1 MVSFGEFFFIT
12 LIVKNTIF
20 LKLILW
26 SVFAYIERVNH
37 VLGCFVTRLILY
49 MYFYLEMEGSYHP
62 VVSKIA
68 NEVLLQNNMDVN
80 SVSSIS
86 SSSSMGQVP
95 MPNYSKQCD
104 VGSSAVSKVMCNSDL
119 HPSIQYSSGF
129 DSNNS
134 LNSVIP
140 KDLQMQKK
148 YSKCPQE
155 LKGKSPANSNSH
167 QMDSTVST
175 YSVANSMVEKR
186 SSDVSQGNAEGITSA
201 PPLTPKSVHS
211 SDSSRNVTNMYR
223 RKSPTGP
230 GTSSNQQ
237 HFLNPGLPLAKSL
250 TESVQKVV
258 KALPSIE
265 SSTLPH
271 QRKSPV
277 NSSCKVS
284 CSSSPSKPAKTSDTR
299 PSVLESF
306 TMKQI
311 IPFSSAAVISETNL
325 TNSGDLVNS
334 LHGFNE
340 HSVSSQGIEKL
351 LLPQNSAPLPVLQIE
366 SSHELEF
373 SNVPS
378 ENHLGV
384 DIDCKQNF
392 RETKS
397 QSLLDNSKPSS
408 QDVIVKKE
416 NSSNKSENCD
426 NKSDLQTCEPHAQ
439 KSHHSDSQDSNKTK
453 SVILTSAESG
463 STPIHEPTH
472 EMESQQEVEKT
483 VISTQSEKDS
493 KMETSAKDGKN
504 TESPIKVNH
513 VQSKLPDTK
522 RVDDTNS
529 GNSKNA
535 DSKKESPKTS
545 SKSKGSGDVNFKS
558 KRLELEE
565 KNMEVTVVTKVKPL
579 EQRQQDKSEPTV
591 PPIIIRVRKSTESN
605 DASKAIPEVL
615 AANTE
620 ESHLSMTL
628 RGKGTSKSPEDPVHN
643 LRHSKAQ
650 KQVLEQTDKSDKNS
664 EKDSN
669 KNVIDEDS
677 VKRNLRRRKCVTND
691 NETEAKKPM
700 LENEDVARHTRSN
713 DLKESNSNTVTVKKA
728 DAPVLQKM
736 DTSKC
741 EEEIE
746 TSPVVDGVKSGLR
759 ARTNVKT
766 AEDKQ
771 KGSGVKD
778 MKKTKTE
785 DENFIRNKQ
794 VSRQKKLSPS
804 VPPEK
809 TSASGKQKIGQNFNP
824 DLI

>member
-1 MVSFGEFFFIT
+1 
-12 LIVKNTIF
+12 
-20 LKLILW
+20 
-26 SVFAYIERVNH
+26 
-37 VLGCFVTRLILY
+37 
-49 MYFYLEMEGSYHP
+49 MEGSYHP
-62 VVSKIA
+62 VVSKNA
-68 NEVLLQNNMDVN
+68 NEVLLQNNIDVN

-104 VGSSAVSKVMCNSDL
+104 IGSSAVSKVMCNSDF

-140 KDLQMQKK
+140 KDLQMQRK

-175 YSVANSMVEKR
+175 NPVANSMVEKR

-299 PSVLESF
+299 PSVLEPF

-340 HSVSSQGIEKL
+340 HSISSQGIEKL
-351 LLPQNSAPLPVLQIE
+351 LLPPNSAPLPVLQIE

-373 SNVPS
+373 CNVPS

-392 RETKS
+392 HETKS

-416 NSSNKSENCD
+416 NSTSKGENCD
-426 NKSDLQTCEPHAQ
+426 NESDLQTCEPHAQ
-439 KSHHSDSQDSNKTK
+439 RVQHSDSRDSNNIK
-453 SVILTSAESG
+453 SVMLTSAESS
-463 STPIHEPTH
+463 STHIHEPT
-472 EMESQQEVEKT
+472 EMESQQGEEKT
-483 VISTQSEKDS
+483 VILTQSERDS
-493 KMETSAKDGKN
+493 KMDTSVKDGKN
-504 TESPIKVNH
+504 TETPIKVNH
-513 VQSKLPDTK
+513 IQSKLPDTK
-522 RVDDTNS
+522 RADDT
-529 GNSKNA
+529 NSKNA

-558 KRLELEE
+558 KRLEMEE
-565 KNMEVTVVTKVKPL
+565 KNMEVTVVTKVKPS
-579 EQRQQDKSEPTV
+579 EQRQLDKSEPTV
-591 PPIIIRVRKSTESN
+591 PPIIIRVKKSIESN

-669 KNVIDEDS
+669 KNVLDEDS

-713 DLKESNSNTVTVKKA
+713 DLKESNSNNVTVKKA

-746 TSPVVDGVKSGLR
+746 TSPVVDSVKLGLR
-759 ARTNVKT
+759 ARTNAKT

-785 DENFIRNKQ
+785 DENFIKNKQ
-794 VSRQKKLSPS
+794 VSRQKKLSPT

-809 TSASGKQKIGQNFNP
+809 TSASGKQNICQIST
-824 DLI
+824 LI

>member
-1 MVSFGEFFFIT
+1 
-12 LIVKNTIF
+12 
-20 LKLILW
+20 
-26 SVFAYIERVNH
+26 
-37 VLGCFVTRLILY
+37 
-49 MYFYLEMEGSYHP
+49 MEGSYHP
-62 VVSKIA
+62 VVSKNA
-68 NEVLLQNNMDVN
+68 NEVLLQNNIDVN

-104 VGSSAVSKVMCNSDL
+104 IGSSAVSKVMCNSDF

-140 KDLQMQKK
+140 KDLQMQRK

-175 YSVANSMVEKR
+175 NPVANSMVEKR

-299 PSVLESF
+299 PSVLEPF

-340 HSVSSQGIEKL
+340 HSISSQGIEKL
-351 LLPQNSAPLPVLQIE
+351 LLPPNSAPLPVLQIE

-373 SNVPS
+373 CNVPS

-392 RETKS
+392 HETKS

-416 NSSNKSENCD
+416 NSTSKGENCD
-426 NKSDLQTCEPHAQ
+426 NESDLQTCEPHAQ
-439 KSHHSDSQDSNKTK
+439 RVQHSDSRDSNNIK
-453 SVILTSAESG
+453 SVMLTSAESS
-463 STPIHEPTH
+463 STHIHEPT
-472 EMESQQEVEKT
+472 EMESQQGEEKT
-483 VISTQSEKDS
+483 VILTQSERDS
-493 KMETSAKDGKN
+493 KMDTSVKDGKN
-504 TESPIKVNH
+504 TETPIKVNH
-513 VQSKLPDTK
+513 IQSKLPDTK
-522 RVDDTNS
+522 RADDT
-529 GNSKNA
+529 NSKNA

-558 KRLELEE
+558 KRLEMEE
-565 KNMEVTVVTKVKPL
+565 KNMEVTVVTKVKPS

-591 PPIIIRVRKSTESN
+591 PPIIIRVKKSIESN

-643 LRHSKAQ
+643 LRQSKAQ

-669 KNVIDEDS
+669 KNVLDEDS

-713 DLKESNSNTVTVKKA
+713 DLKESHSNNVTVKKA

-746 TSPVVDGVKSGLR
+746 TSPVVDSVKLGLR
-759 ARTNVKT
+759 ARTNAKT

-785 DENFIRNKQ
+785 DENFIKNKQ
-794 VSRQKKLSPS
+794 VSRQKKLSPT

-809 TSASGKQKIGQNFNP
+809 TSASGKQNICQIST
-824 DLI
+824 LI

>member
-1 MVSFGEFFFIT
+1 
-12 LIVKNTIF
+12 
-20 LKLILW
+20 
-26 SVFAYIERVNH
+26 
-37 VLGCFVTRLILY
+37 
-49 MYFYLEMEGSYHP
+49 MEGSYHP
-62 VVSKIA
+62 VVSKNA
-68 NEVLLQNNMDVN
+68 NEVLLQNNIDVN

-104 VGSSAVSKVMCNSDL
+104 IGSSAVSKVMCNSDF

-140 KDLQMQKK
+140 KDLQMQRK

-175 YSVANSMVEKR
+175 NPVANSMVEKR

-299 PSVLESF
+299 PSVLEPF

-340 HSVSSQGIEKL
+340 HSISSQGIEKL
-351 LLPQNSAPLPVLQIE
+351 LLPPNSAPLPVLQIE

-373 SNVPS
+373 CNVPS

-392 RETKS
+392 HETKS

-416 NSSNKSENCD
+416 NSTSKGENCD
-426 NKSDLQTCEPHAQ
+426 NESDLQRCEPHAQ
-439 KSHHSDSQDSNKTK
+439 RVQHSDSRDSNNIK
-453 SVILTSAESG
+453 SVMLTNAESS
-463 STPIHEPTH
+463 STHIHEPT
-472 EMESQQEVEKT
+472 EMESQQGEEKT
-483 VISTQSEKDS
+483 VILTQSERDS
-493 KMETSAKDGKN
+493 KMDTSVKDGKN
-504 TESPIKVNH
+504 TETPIKVNH
-513 VQSKLPDTK
+513 IQSKLPDTK
-522 RVDDTNS
+522 RADDT
-529 GNSKNA
+529 NSKNA

-558 KRLELEE
+558 KRLEMEE
-565 KNMEVTVVTKVKPL
+565 KNMEVTVVTKVKPS

-591 PPIIIRVRKSTESN
+591 PPIIIRVKKSIESN

-669 KNVIDEDS
+669 KNVLDEDS

-713 DLKESNSNTVTVKKA
+713 DLKESNSNNVTVKKA

-746 TSPVVDGVKSGLR
+746 TSPVVDSVKLGLR
-759 ARTNVKT
+759 ARTNAKT

-785 DENFIRNKQ
+785 DENFIKNKQ
-794 VSRQKKLSPS
+794 VSRQKKLSPT

-809 TSASGKQKIGQNFNP
+809 TSASGKQNICQIST
-824 DLI
+824 LI

>member
-1 MVSFGEFFFIT
+1 
-12 LIVKNTIF
+12 
-20 LKLILW
+20 
-26 SVFAYIERVNH
+26 
-37 VLGCFVTRLILY
+37 
-49 MYFYLEMEGSYHP
+49 MEGSYHP
-62 VVSKIA
+62 VLSKNA
-68 NEVLLQNNMDVN
+68 NEVLLQNNIDVN

-104 VGSSAVSKVMCNSDL
+104 IGSSAVSKVMCNSDF

-140 KDLQMQKK
+140 KDLQMQRK

-175 YSVANSMVEKR
+175 NPVANSMVEKR

-299 PSVLESF
+299 PSVLEPF

-340 HSVSSQGIEKL
+340 HSISSQGIEKL
-351 LLPQNSAPLPVLQIE
+351 LLPPNSAPLPVLQIE

-392 RETKS
+392 HETKS

-416 NSSNKSENCD
+416 NSTSKGENCD
-426 NKSDLQTCEPHAQ
+426 NESDLQRCEPHAQ
-439 KSHHSDSQDSNKTK
+439 RVQHSDSRDSNNIK
-453 SVILTSAESG
+453 SVMLTSAESS
-463 STPIHEPTH
+463 STHIHEPT
-472 EMESQQEVEKT
+472 EMESQQGEEKT
-483 VISTQSEKDS
+483 VILTQSERDS
-493 KMETSAKDGKN
+493 KMDTSVKDGKN
-504 TESPIKVNH
+504 TETPIKVNH
-513 VQSKLPDTK
+513 IQSKLPDTK
-522 RVDDTNS
+522 RADDT
-529 GNSKNA
+529 NSKNA

-558 KRLELEE
+558 KRLEMEE
-565 KNMEVTVVTKVKPL
+565 KNMEVTVVTKVKPS

-591 PPIIIRVRKSTESN
+591 PPIIIRVKKSIESN

-669 KNVIDEDS
+669 KNVLDEDS

-713 DLKESNSNTVTVKKA
+713 DLKESNSNNVTVKKA

-746 TSPVVDGVKSGLR
+746 TSPVVDSVKLGLR
-759 ARTNVKT
+759 ARTNAKT

-785 DENFIRNKQ
+785 DENFIKNKQ
-794 VSRQKKLSPS
+794 VSRQKKLSPT

-809 TSASGKQKIGQNFNP
+809 TSASGKQKICQIST
-824 DLI
+824 LI

>member
-1 MVSFGEFFFIT
+1 
-12 LIVKNTIF
+12 
-20 LKLILW
+20 
-26 SVFAYIERVNH
+26 
-37 VLGCFVTRLILY
+37 
-49 MYFYLEMEGSYHP
+49 MEGSYHP
-62 VVSKIA
+62 VVSKNA
-68 NEVLLQNNMDVN
+68 NEVLLQNNIDVN

-104 VGSSAVSKVMCNSDL
+104 IGSSAVSKVMCNSDF

-140 KDLQMQKK
+140 KDLQMQRK

-155 LKGKSPANSNSH
+155 LKGKSQANSNSH

-175 YSVANSMVEKR
+175 NPVANSMVEKR

-299 PSVLESF
+299 PSVLEPF

-340 HSVSSQGIEKL
+340 HSISSQGIEKL
-351 LLPQNSAPLPVLQIE
+351 LLPPNSAPLPVLQIE

-392 RETKS
+392 HETKS

-416 NSSNKSENCD
+416 NSTSKGENCD
-426 NKSDLQTCEPHAQ
+426 NESDLQKCEPHAQ
-439 KSHHSDSQDSNKTK
+439 RVQHSDSRDSNNIK
-453 SVILTSAESG
+453 SVMLTSAESS
-463 STPIHEPTH
+463 STHIHEPT
-472 EMESQQEVEKT
+472 EMESQQGEEKT
-483 VISTQSEKDS
+483 VILTQSERDS
-493 KMETSAKDGKN
+493 KMDTSVKDGKN
-504 TESPIKVNH
+504 TETPIKVNH
-513 VQSKLPDTK
+513 IQSNLPDTK
-522 RVDDTNS
+522 RADDT
-529 GNSKNA
+529 NSKNA

-558 KRLELEE
+558 KRLEMEE
-565 KNMEVTVVTKVKPL
+565 KNMEVTVVTKVKPS

-591 PPIIIRVRKSTESN
+591 PPIIIRVKKSIESN

-669 KNVIDEDS
+669 KNVLDEDS

-713 DLKESNSNTVTVKKA
+713 DLKESNSNNVTVKKA

-746 TSPVVDGVKSGLR
+746 TSPVVDSVKLGLR
-759 ARTNVKT
+759 ARTNAKT

-785 DENFIRNKQ
+785 DENFIKNKQ
-794 VSRQKKLSPS
+794 VSRQKKLSPT

-809 TSASGKQKIGQNFNP
+809 TSASGKQNICQIST
-824 DLI
+824 LI

>member
-1 MVSFGEFFFIT
+1 
-12 LIVKNTIF
+12 
-20 LKLILW
+20 
-26 SVFAYIERVNH
+26 
-37 VLGCFVTRLILY
+37 
-49 MYFYLEMEGSYHP
+49 MEGSYHP
-62 VVSKIA
+62 VVSKNA
-68 NEVLLQNNMDVN
+68 NEVLLQNNIDVN

-104 VGSSAVSKVMCNSDL
+104 IGSSAVSKVMCNSDF

-140 KDLQMQKK
+140 KDLQMQRK

-175 YSVANSMVEKR
+175 NPVANSMVEKR

-299 PSVLESF
+299 PSVLEPF

-340 HSVSSQGIEKL
+340 HSISSQGIEKL
-351 LLPQNSAPLPVLQIE
+351 LLPPNSAPLPVLQIE

-373 SNVPS
+373 CNVPS

-392 RETKS
+392 HETKS

-416 NSSNKSENCD
+416 NSTSKGENCD
-426 NKSDLQTCEPHAQ
+426 NESDLQRCEPHAQ
-439 KSHHSDSQDSNKTK
+439 RVQHSDSRDSNNIK
-453 SVILTSAESG
+453 SVMLTSAESS
-463 STPIHEPTH
+463 STHIHEPT
-472 EMESQQEVEKT
+472 EMESQQGEEKT
-483 VISTQSEKDS
+483 VILTQSERDS
-493 KMETSAKDGKN
+493 KMDTSVKDGKN
-504 TESPIKVNH
+504 TETPIKVNH
-513 VQSKLPDTK
+513 IQSKLPDTK
-522 RVDDTNS
+522 RADDT
-529 GNSKNA
+529 NSKNA

-558 KRLELEE
+558 KRLEMEE
-565 KNMEVTVVTKVKPL
+565 KNMEVTVVTKVKPS

-591 PPIIIRVRKSTESN
+591 PPIIIRVKKSIESN

-650 KQVLEQTDKSDKNS
+650 KQVLEQMDKSDKNS

-669 KNVIDEDS
+669 KNVLDEDS

-713 DLKESNSNTVTVKKA
+713 DLKESNSNNVTVKKA

-746 TSPVVDGVKSGLR
+746 TSPVVDSVKLGLR
-759 ARTNVKT
+759 ARTNAKT

-785 DENFIRNKQ
+785 DENFIKNKQ
-794 VSRQKKLSPS
+794 VSRQKKLSPT

-809 TSASGKQKIGQNFNP
+809 TSASGKQNICQIST
-824 DLI
+824 LI

>member
-1 MVSFGEFFFIT
+1 
-12 LIVKNTIF
+12 
-20 LKLILW
+20 
-26 SVFAYIERVNH
+26 
-37 VLGCFVTRLILY
+37 
-49 MYFYLEMEGSYHP
+49 MEGSYHP
-62 VVSKIA
+62 VVSKNA
-68 NEVLLQNNMDVN
+68 NEVLLQNNIDVN

-104 VGSSAVSKVMCNSDL
+104 IGSSAVSKVMCNSDF

-140 KDLQMQKK
+140 KDLQMQRK

-175 YSVANSMVEKR
+175 NPVANSMVEKR

-299 PSVLESF
+299 PSVLEPF

-325 TNSGDLVNS
+325 TNSGDLMNS

-340 HSVSSQGIEKL
+340 HSISSQGIEKL
-351 LLPQNSAPLPVLQIE
+351 LLPPNSAPLPVLQIE

-373 SNVPS
+373 CNVPS

-392 RETKS
+392 HETKS

-416 NSSNKSENCD
+416 NSTSKGENCD
-426 NKSDLQTCEPHAQ
+426 NESDLQTCEPHAQ
-439 KSHHSDSQDSNKTK
+439 RVQHSDSRDSNNIK
-453 SVILTSAESG
+453 SVMLTSAESS
-463 STPIHEPTH
+463 STHIHEPT
-472 EMESQQEVEKT
+472 EMESQQGEEKT
-483 VISTQSEKDS
+483 VILTQSERDS
-493 KMETSAKDGKN
+493 KMDTSVKDGKN
-504 TESPIKVNH
+504 TETPIKVNH
-513 VQSKLPDTK
+513 IQSNLPDTK
-522 RVDDTNS
+522 RADDT
-529 GNSKNA
+529 NSKNA

-558 KRLELEE
+558 KRLEMEE
-565 KNMEVTVVTKVKPL
+565 KNMEVTVVTKVKPS

-591 PPIIIRVRKSTESN
+591 PPIIIRVKKSIESN

-669 KNVIDEDS
+669 KNVLDEDS

-713 DLKESNSNTVTVKKA
+713 DLKESHSNNVTVKKA

-746 TSPVVDGVKSGLR
+746 TSPVVDSVKLGLR
-759 ARTNVKT
+759 ARTNAKT

-785 DENFIRNKQ
+785 DENFIKNKQ
-794 VSRQKKLSPS
+794 VSRQKKLSPT

-809 TSASGKQKIGQNFNP
+809 TSASGKQKICQIST
-824 DLI
+824 LI

>member
-1 MVSFGEFFFIT
+1 
-12 LIVKNTIF
+12 
-20 LKLILW
+20 
-26 SVFAYIERVNH
+26 
-37 VLGCFVTRLILY
+37 
-49 MYFYLEMEGSYHP
+49 MEGSYPP
-62 VVSKIA
+62 VVSKNA
-68 NEVLLQNNMDVN
+68 NEVLLQNNIDVN

-104 VGSSAVSKVMCNSDL
+104 IGSSAVSKVMCNSDF

-140 KDLQMQKK
+140 KDLQMQRK

-175 YSVANSMVEKR
+175 NPVANSMVEKR

-230 GTSSNQQ
+230 GTNSNQQ

-299 PSVLESF
+299 PSVLEPF

-340 HSVSSQGIEKL
+340 HSISSQGIEKL
-351 LLPQNSAPLPVLQIE
+351 LLPPNSAPLPVLQIE

-373 SNVPS
+373 CNVPS

-392 RETKS
+392 HETKS

-416 NSSNKSENCD
+416 NSTSKGENCD
-426 NKSDLQTCEPHAQ
+426 NESDLQRCEPHAQ
-439 KSHHSDSQDSNKTK
+439 RVQHSDSRDSNNIK
-453 SVILTSAESG
+453 SVMLTSAESS
-463 STPIHEPTH
+463 STHIHEPT
-472 EMESQQEVEKT
+472 EMESQQGEEKT
-483 VISTQSEKDS
+483 VILTQSERDS
-493 KMETSAKDGKN
+493 KMDTSVKDGKN
-504 TESPIKVNH
+504 TETPIKVNH
-513 VQSKLPDTK
+513 IQSKLPDTK
-522 RVDDTNS
+522 RADDT
-529 GNSKNA
+529 NSKNA

-558 KRLELEE
+558 KRLEMEE
-565 KNMEVTVVTKVKPL
+565 KNMEVTVVTKVKPS

-591 PPIIIRVRKSTESN
+591 PPIIIRVKKSIESN

-669 KNVIDEDS
+669 KNVLDEDS

-713 DLKESNSNTVTVKKA
+713 DLKESNSNNVTVKKA

-746 TSPVVDGVKSGLR
+746 TSPVVDSVKLGLR
-759 ARTNVKT
+759 ARTNAKT

-785 DENFIRNKQ
+785 DENFIKNKQ
-794 VSRQKKLSPS
+794 VSRQKKLSPT

-809 TSASGKQKIGQNFNP
+809 TSASGKQNICQIST
-824 DLI
+824 LI

>member
-1 MVSFGEFFFIT
+1 
-12 LIVKNTIF
+12 
-20 LKLILW
+20 
-26 SVFAYIERVNH
+26 
-37 VLGCFVTRLILY
+37 
-49 MYFYLEMEGSYHP
+49 MEGSYHP
-62 VVSKIA
+62 VVSKNA
-68 NEVLLQNNMDVN
+68 NEVLLQNNIDVN

-86 SSSSMGQVP
+86 SSSSLGQVP

-104 VGSSAVSKVMCNSDL
+104 IGSSAVSKVMCNSDF

-140 KDLQMQKK
+140 KDLQMQRK

-155 LKGKSPANSNSH
+155 LKGKSQANSNSH

-175 YSVANSMVEKR
+175 NPVANSMVEKR

-299 PSVLESF
+299 PSVLEPF

-340 HSVSSQGIEKL
+340 HSISSQGIEKL
-351 LLPQNSAPLPVLQIE
+351 LLPPNSAPLPVLQIE

-392 RETKS
+392 HETKS

-416 NSSNKSENCD
+416 NSTSKGENCD
-426 NKSDLQTCEPHAQ
+426 NESDLQTCEPHAQ
-439 KSHHSDSQDSNKTK
+439 RVQHSDSRDSNNIK
-453 SVILTSAESG
+453 SVMLTSAESS
-463 STPIHEPTH
+463 STHIHEPT
-472 EMESQQEVEKT
+472 EMESQQGEEKT
-483 VISTQSEKDS
+483 VILTQSERDS
-493 KMETSAKDGKN
+493 KMGTSVKDGKN
-504 TESPIKVNH
+504 TETPIKVNH
-513 VQSKLPDTK
+513 IQSKLPDTK
-522 RVDDTNS
+522 RADDT
-529 GNSKNA
+529 NSKNA

-558 KRLELEE
+558 KRLEMEE
-565 KNMEVTVVTKVKPL
+565 KNMEVTVVTKVKPS

-591 PPIIIRVRKSTESN
+591 PPIIIRVKKSIESN

-669 KNVIDEDS
+669 KNVLDEDS

-713 DLKESNSNTVTVKKA
+713 DLKESNSNNVTVKKA

-746 TSPVVDGVKSGLR
+746 TSPVVDSVKLGLR
-759 ARTNVKT
+759 ARTNAKT

-785 DENFIRNKQ
+785 DENFIKNKQ
-794 VSRQKKLSPS
+794 VSRQKKLSPT

-809 TSASGKQKIGQNFNP
+809 TSASGKQNICQIST
-824 DLI
+824 LI

>member
-1 MVSFGEFFFIT
+1 
-12 LIVKNTIF
+12 
-20 LKLILW
+20 
-26 SVFAYIERVNH
+26 
-37 VLGCFVTRLILY
+37 
-49 MYFYLEMEGSYHP
+49 MEGSYHP
-62 VVSKIA
+62 VVSKNA
-68 NEVLLQNNMDVN
+68 NEVLLQNNIDVN

-104 VGSSAVSKVMCNSDL
+104 IGSSAVSKVMCNSDF

-140 KDLQMQKK
+140 KDLQMQRK

-175 YSVANSMVEKR
+175 NPVANSMVEKR

-299 PSVLESF
+299 PSVLEPF

-340 HSVSSQGIEKL
+340 HSISSQGIEKL
-351 LLPQNSAPLPVLQIE
+351 LLPPNSAPLPVLQIE

-373 SNVPS
+373 CNVPS

-392 RETKS
+392 HETKS

-416 NSSNKSENCD
+416 NSTSKGENCD
-426 NKSDLQTCEPHAQ
+426 NESDLQRCEPHAQ
-439 KSHHSDSQDSNKTK
+439 RVQHSDSRDSNNIK
-453 SVILTSAESG
+453 SVMLTSAESS
-463 STPIHEPTH
+463 STHIHEPT
-472 EMESQQEVEKT
+472 EMESQQGEEKT
-483 VISTQSEKDS
+483 VILTQSERDS
-493 KMETSAKDGKN
+493 KMDTSVKDGKN
-504 TESPIKVNH
+504 TETPIKVNH
-513 VQSKLPDTK
+513 IQSKLPDTK
-522 RVDDTNS
+522 RADDT
-529 GNSKNA
+529 NSKNA

-558 KRLELEE
+558 KRLEIEE
-565 KNMEVTVVTKVKPL
+565 KNMEVTVVTKVKPS

-591 PPIIIRVRKSTESN
+591 PPIIIRVKKSIESN

-669 KNVIDEDS
+669 KNVLDEDS

-713 DLKESNSNTVTVKKA
+713 DLKESNSNNVTVKKA

-746 TSPVVDGVKSGLR
+746 TSPVVDSVKLGLR
-759 ARTNVKT
+759 ARTNAKT

-785 DENFIRNKQ
+785 DENFIKNKQ
-794 VSRQKKLSPS
+794 VSRQKKLSPT

-809 TSASGKQKIGQNFNP
+809 TSASGKQNICQIST
-824 DLI
+824 LI

>member
-1 MVSFGEFFFIT
+1 
-12 LIVKNTIF
+12 
-20 LKLILW
+20 
-26 SVFAYIERVNH
+26 
-37 VLGCFVTRLILY
+37 
-49 MYFYLEMEGSYHP
+49 MEGSYHP
-62 VVSKIA
+62 VVSKNA
-68 NEVLLQNNMDVN
+68 NEVLLQNNIDVN

-104 VGSSAVSKVMCNSDL
+104 IGSSAVSKVMCNSDF

-140 KDLQMQKK
+140 KDLQMQRK

-175 YSVANSMVEKR
+175 NPVANSMVEKR

-299 PSVLESF
+299 PSVLEPF

-340 HSVSSQGIEKL
+340 HSISSQGIEKL
-351 LLPQNSAPLPVLQIE
+351 LLPPNSAPLPVLQIE

-373 SNVPS
+373 CNVPS

-392 RETKS
+392 HETKS

-416 NSSNKSENCD
+416 NSTSKGENCD
-426 NKSDLQTCEPHAQ
+426 NKGDLQTCEPHAQ
-439 KSHHSDSQDSNKTK
+439 RVQHSDSRDSNNIK
-453 SVILTSAESG
+453 SVMLTSAESS
-463 STPIHEPTH
+463 STHIHEPT
-472 EMESQQEVEKT
+472 EMESQQGEEKT
-483 VISTQSEKDS
+483 VILTRSERDS
-493 KMETSAKDGKN
+493 KMDMSVKDGKN
-504 TESPIKVNH
+504 TETLIKVNH
-513 VQSKLPDTK
+513 IQSKLPDTK
-522 RVDDTNS
+522 RADDT
-529 GNSKNA
+529 NSKNA

-558 KRLELEE
+558 KRLEMEE
-565 KNMEVTVVTKVKPL
+565 KNMEVTVVTKVKPS

-591 PPIIIRVRKSTESN
+591 PPIIIRVKKSIESN

-669 KNVIDEDS
+669 KNVLDEDS

-713 DLKESNSNTVTVKKA
+713 DLKESNSNNVTVKKA

-746 TSPVVDGVKSGLR
+746 TSPVVDSVKLGLR
-759 ARTNVKT
+759 ARTNAKT

-785 DENFIRNKQ
+785 DENFIKNKQ
-794 VSRQKKLSPS
+794 VSRQKKLSPT

-809 TSASGKQKIGQNFNP
+809 TSASGKQKICQIST
-824 DLI
+824 LI

>member
-1 MVSFGEFFFIT
+1 
-12 LIVKNTIF
+12 
-20 LKLILW
+20 
-26 SVFAYIERVNH
+26 
-37 VLGCFVTRLILY
+37 
-49 MYFYLEMEGSYHP
+49 MEGSYHP
-62 VVSKIA
+62 VVSKNA
-68 NEVLLQNNMDVN
+68 NEVLLQNNIDVN

-104 VGSSAVSKVMCNSDL
+104 IGSSAVSKVMCNSDF

-140 KDLQMQKK
+140 KDLQMQRK

-175 YSVANSMVEKR
+175 NPVANSMVEKR

-230 GTSSNQQ
+230 GTNSNQQ

-299 PSVLESF
+299 PSVLEPF

-340 HSVSSQGIEKL
+340 HSISSQGIEKL
-351 LLPQNSAPLPVLQIE
+351 LLPPNSAPLPVLQIE

-373 SNVPS
+373 CNVPS

-392 RETKS
+392 HETKS

-416 NSSNKSENCD
+416 NSTSKGENCD
-426 NKSDLQTCEPHAQ
+426 NESDLQTCEPHAQ
-439 KSHHSDSQDSNKTK
+439 RVQHSDSRDSNNIK
-453 SVILTSAESG
+453 SVMLTSAESS
-463 STPIHEPTH
+463 STHIHEPT
-472 EMESQQEVEKT
+472 EMESQQGEEKT
-483 VISTQSEKDS
+483 VILTQSERDS
-493 KMETSAKDGKN
+493 KMDTSVKDGKN
-504 TESPIKVNH
+504 TETPIKVNH
-513 VQSKLPDTK
+513 IQSKLPDTK
-522 RVDDTNS
+522 RADDT
-529 GNSKNA
+529 NSKNA

-558 KRLELEE
+558 KRLEMEE
-565 KNMEVTVVTKVKPL
+565 KNMEVTVVTKVKPS

-591 PPIIIRVRKSTESN
+591 PPIIIRVKKSIESN

-669 KNVIDEDS
+669 KNVLDEDS

-713 DLKESNSNTVTVKKA
+713 DLKESHSNNVTVKKA

-746 TSPVVDGVKSGLR
+746 TSPVVDSVKLGLR
-759 ARTNVKT
+759 ARTNAKT

-785 DENFIRNKQ
+785 DENFIKNKQ
-794 VSRQKKLSPS
+794 VSRQKKLSPT

-809 TSASGKQKIGQNFNP
+809 TSASGKQNICQIST
-824 DLI
+824 LI

>member
-1 MVSFGEFFFIT
+1 
-12 LIVKNTIF
+12 
-20 LKLILW
+20 
-26 SVFAYIERVNH
+26 
-37 VLGCFVTRLILY
+37 
-49 MYFYLEMEGSYHP
+49 MEGSYHP
-62 VVSKIA
+62 VVSKNA
-68 NEVLLQNNMDVN
+68 NEVLLQNNIDVN

-104 VGSSAVSKVMCNSDL
+104 IGSSAVSKVMCNSDF

-140 KDLQMQKK
+140 KDLQMQRK

-155 LKGKSPANSNSH
+155 LKGKSQANSNSH

-175 YSVANSMVEKR
+175 NPVANSMVEKR

-299 PSVLESF
+299 PSVLEPF

-340 HSVSSQGIEKL
+340 HSISSQGIEKL
-351 LLPQNSAPLPVLQIE
+351 LLPPNSAPLPVLQIE

-392 RETKS
+392 HETKS

-416 NSSNKSENCD
+416 NSTSKGENCD
-426 NKSDLQTCEPHAQ
+426 NESDLQTCEPHAQ
-439 KSHHSDSQDSNKTK
+439 RVQHSDSRDSNNIK
-453 SVILTSAESG
+453 SVMLTSAESS
-463 STPIHEPTH
+463 STHIHEPT
-472 EMESQQEVEKT
+472 EMESQQGEEKT
-483 VISTQSEKDS
+483 VILTQSERDS
-493 KMETSAKDGKN
+493 KMGTSVKDGKN
-504 TESPIKVNH
+504 TETPIKVNH
-513 VQSKLPDTK
+513 IQSKLPDTK
-522 RVDDTNS
+522 RADDT
-529 GNSKNA
+529 NSKNA

-558 KRLELEE
+558 KRLEMEE
-565 KNMEVTVVTKVKPL
+565 KNMEVTVVTKVKPS

-591 PPIIIRVRKSTESN
+591 PPIIIRVKKSIESN

-669 KNVIDEDS
+669 KNVLDEDS

-713 DLKESNSNTVTVKKA
+713 DLKESHSNNVTVKKA

-746 TSPVVDGVKSGLR
+746 TSPVVDSVKLGLR
-759 ARTNVKT
+759 ARTNAKT

-785 DENFIRNKQ
+785 DENFIKNKQ
-794 VSRQKKLSPS
+794 VSRQKKLSPT

-809 TSASGKQKIGQNFNP
+809 TSASGKQNICQIST
-824 DLI
+824 LI

>member
-1 MVSFGEFFFIT
+1 
-12 LIVKNTIF
+12 
-20 LKLILW
+20 
-26 SVFAYIERVNH
+26 
-37 VLGCFVTRLILY
+37 
-49 MYFYLEMEGSYHP
+49 MEGSYHP
-62 VVSKIA
+62 VVSKNA
-68 NEVLLQNNMDVN
+68 NEVLLQNNIDVN

-104 VGSSAVSKVMCNSDL
+104 IGSSAVSKVMCNSDF

-140 KDLQMQKK
+140 KDLQMQRK

-175 YSVANSMVEKR
+175 NPVANSMVEKR

-299 PSVLESF
+299 PSVLEPF

-340 HSVSSQGIEKL
+340 HSISSQGIEKL
-351 LLPQNSAPLPVLQIE
+351 LLPPNSAPLPVLQIE

-373 SNVPS
+373 CNVPS

-392 RETKS
+392 HETKS

-416 NSSNKSENCD
+416 NSTSKGENCD
-426 NKSDLQTCEPHAQ
+426 NESDLQRCEPHAQ
-439 KSHHSDSQDSNKTK
+439 RVQHSDSRDSNNIK
-453 SVILTSAESG
+453 SVMLTSAESS
-463 STPIHEPTH
+463 STHIHEPT
-472 EMESQQEVEKT
+472 EMESQQGEEKT
-483 VISTQSEKDS
+483 VILTQSERDS
-493 KMETSAKDGKN
+493 KMDTSVKDGKN
-504 TESPIKVNH
+504 TETPIKVNH
-513 VQSKLPDTK
+513 IQSKLPDTK
-522 RVDDTNS
+522 RADDT
-529 GNSKNA
+529 NSKNA

-558 KRLELEE
+558 KRLEMEE
-565 KNMEVTVVTKVKPL
+565 KNMEVTVVTKIKPS

-591 PPIIIRVRKSTESN
+591 PPIIIRVKKSIESN

-643 LRHSKAQ
+643 LRQSKAQ

-669 KNVIDEDS
+669 KNVLDEDS

-713 DLKESNSNTVTVKKA
+713 DLKESNSNNVTVKKA

-746 TSPVVDGVKSGLR
+746 TSPVVDSVKLGLR
-759 ARTNVKT
+759 ARTNAKT

-785 DENFIRNKQ
+785 DENFIKNKQ
-794 VSRQKKLSPS
+794 VSRQKKLSPT

-809 TSASGKQKIGQNFNP
+809 TSASGKQNICQIST
-824 DLI
+824 LI

>member
-1 MVSFGEFFFIT
+1 
-12 LIVKNTIF
+12 
-20 LKLILW
+20 
-26 SVFAYIERVNH
+26 
-37 VLGCFVTRLILY
+37 
-49 MYFYLEMEGSYHP
+49 MEGSYHP
-62 VVSKIA
+62 VVSKNA
-68 NEVLLQNNMDVN
+68 NEVLLQNNIDVN

-104 VGSSAVSKVMCNSDL
+104 IGSSAVSKVMCNSDF

-140 KDLQMQKK
+140 KDLQMQRK

-175 YSVANSMVEKR
+175 NPVANSMVEKR

-299 PSVLESF
+299 PSVLEPF

-340 HSVSSQGIEKL
+340 HSISSQGIEKL
-351 LLPQNSAPLPVLQIE
+351 LLPPNSAPLPVLQIE

-373 SNVPS
+373 CNVPS

-392 RETKS
+392 HETKS

-416 NSSNKSENCD
+416 NSTSKGENCD
-426 NKSDLQTCEPHAQ
+426 NESDLQRCEPHAQ
-439 KSHHSDSQDSNKTK
+439 RVQHSDSRDSNNIK
-453 SVILTSAESG
+453 SVMLTSAESS
-463 STPIHEPTH
+463 STHIHEPT
-472 EMESQQEVEKT
+472 EMESQQGEEKT
-483 VISTQSEKDS
+483 VILTQSERDS
-493 KMETSAKDGKN
+493 KMDTSVKDGKN
-504 TESPIKVNH
+504 TETPIKVNH
-513 VQSKLPDTK
+513 IQSKLPDTK
-522 RVDDTNS
+522 RADDT
-529 GNSKNA
+529 NSKNA

-558 KRLELEE
+558 KRLEMEE
-565 KNMEVTVVTKVKPL
+565 KNMEVTVVTKVKPS
-579 EQRQQDKSEPTV
+579 EQRQLDKSEPTV
-591 PPIIIRVRKSTESN
+591 PPIIIRVKKSIESN

-669 KNVIDEDS
+669 KNVLDEDS

-713 DLKESNSNTVTVKKA
+713 DLKESNSNNVTVKKA

-746 TSPVVDGVKSGLR
+746 TSPVVDSVKLGLR
-759 ARTNVKT
+759 ARTNAKT

-785 DENFIRNKQ
+785 DENFIKNKQ
-794 VSRQKKLSPS
+794 VSRQKKLSPT

-809 TSASGKQKIGQNFNP
+809 TSASGKQNICQIST
-824 DLI
+824 LI

>member
-1 MVSFGEFFFIT
+1 
-12 LIVKNTIF
+12 
-20 LKLILW
+20 
-26 SVFAYIERVNH
+26 
-37 VLGCFVTRLILY
+37 
-49 MYFYLEMEGSYHP
+49 MEGSYHP
-62 VVSKIA
+62 VVSKNA
-68 NEVLLQNNMDVN
+68 NEVLLQNNIDVN

-104 VGSSAVSKVMCNSDL
+104 IGSSAVSKVMCNSDF

-140 KDLQMQKK
+140 KDLQMQRK

-175 YSVANSMVEKR
+175 NPVANSMVEKR

-299 PSVLESF
+299 PSVLEPF

-340 HSVSSQGIEKL
+340 HSISSQGIEKL
-351 LLPQNSAPLPVLQIE
+351 LLPPNSAPLPVLQIE

-373 SNVPS
+373 CNVPS

-392 RETKS
+392 HETKS

-416 NSSNKSENCD
+416 NSTSKGENCD
-426 NKSDLQTCEPHAQ
+426 NESDLQTCEPHAQ
-439 KSHHSDSQDSNKTK
+439 RVQHSDSRDSNNIK
-453 SVILTSAESG
+453 SVMLTSAESS
-463 STPIHEPTH
+463 STHIHEPT
-472 EMESQQEVEKT
+472 EMESQQGEEKT
-483 VISTQSEKDS
+483 VILTQSERDS
-493 KMETSAKDGKN
+493 KMDTSVKDGKN
-504 TESPIKVNH
+504 TETPIKVNH
-513 VQSKLPDTK
+513 IQSKLPDTK
-522 RVDDTNS
+522 RADDT
-529 GNSKNA
+529 NSKNA

-558 KRLELEE
+558 KRLEMEE
-565 KNMEVTVVTKVKPL
+565 KNMEVTVVTKVKPS

-591 PPIIIRVRKSTESN
+591 PPIIIRVKKSIESN

-669 KNVIDEDS
+669 KNVLDEDS

-713 DLKESNSNTVTVKKA
+713 DLKESHSNNVTVKKA

-746 TSPVVDGVKSGLR
+746 TSPVVDSVKLGLR
-759 ARTNVKT
+759 ARTNAKT

-785 DENFIRNKQ
+785 DENFIKNKQ
-794 VSRQKKLSPS
+794 VSRQKKLSPT

-809 TSASGKQKIGQNFNP
+809 TSASGKQKICQIST
-824 DLI
+824 LI

>member
-1 MVSFGEFFFIT
+1 
-12 LIVKNTIF
+12 
-20 LKLILW
+20 
-26 SVFAYIERVNH
+26 
-37 VLGCFVTRLILY
+37 
-49 MYFYLEMEGSYHP
+49 MEGSYHP
-62 VVSKIA
+62 VVSKNA
-68 NEVLLQNNMDVN
+68 NEVLLQNNIDVN

-104 VGSSAVSKVMCNSDL
+104 IGSSAVSKVMCNSDF

-140 KDLQMQKK
+140 KDLQMQRK

-175 YSVANSMVEKR
+175 NPVANSMVEKR

-299 PSVLESF
+299 PSVLEPF

-340 HSVSSQGIEKL
+340 HSISSQGIEKL
-351 LLPQNSAPLPVLQIE
+351 LLPPNSAPLPVLQIE

-373 SNVPS
+373 CNVPS

-392 RETKS
+392 HETKS

-416 NSSNKSENCD
+416 NSTSKGENCD
-426 NKSDLQTCEPHAQ
+426 NESDLQKCEPHAQ
-439 KSHHSDSQDSNKTK
+439 RVQHSDSRDSNNIK
-453 SVILTSAESG
+453 SVMLTSAESS
-463 STPIHEPTH
+463 STHIHEPT
-472 EMESQQEVEKT
+472 EMESQQGEEKT
-483 VISTQSEKDS
+483 VILTQSERDS
-493 KMETSAKDGKN
+493 KMDTSVKDGKN
-504 TESPIKVNH
+504 TETPIKVNH
-513 VQSKLPDTK
+513 IQSKLPDTK
-522 RVDDTNS
+522 RADDT
-529 GNSKNA
+529 NSKNA

-558 KRLELEE
+558 KRLEMEE
-565 KNMEVTVVTKVKPL
+565 KNMEVTVVTKVKPS

-591 PPIIIRVRKSTESN
+591 PPIIIRVKKSIESN

-669 KNVIDEDS
+669 KNVLDEDS

-713 DLKESNSNTVTVKKA
+713 DLKESNSNNVTVKKA

-746 TSPVVDGVKSGLR
+746 TSPVVDSVKLGLR
-759 ARTNVKT
+759 ARTNAKT

-785 DENFIRNKQ
+785 DENFIKNKQ
-794 VSRQKKLSPS
+794 VSRQKKLSPT

-809 TSASGKQKIGQNFNP
+809 TSASGKQNICQIST
-824 DLI
+824 LI

>member
-1 MVSFGEFFFIT
+1 
-12 LIVKNTIF
+12 
-20 LKLILW
+20 
-26 SVFAYIERVNH
+26 
-37 VLGCFVTRLILY
+37 
-49 MYFYLEMEGSYHP
+49 MEGSYHP
-62 VVSKIA
+62 VVSKNA
-68 NEVLLQNNMDVN
+68 NEVLLQNNIDVN

-104 VGSSAVSKVMCNSDL
+104 IGSSAVSKVMCNSDF

-140 KDLQMQKK
+140 KDLQMQRK

-175 YSVANSMVEKR
+175 NPVANSMVEKR

-299 PSVLESF
+299 PSVLEPF

-340 HSVSSQGIEKL
+340 HSISSQGIEKL
-351 LLPQNSAPLPVLQIE
+351 LLPPNSAPLPVLQIE

-373 SNVPS
+373 CNVPS

-392 RETKS
+392 HETKS

-416 NSSNKSENCD
+416 NSTSKGENCD
-426 NKSDLQTCEPHAQ
+426 NESDLQTCEPHAQ
-439 KSHHSDSQDSNKTK
+439 RVQHSDSRDSNNIK
-453 SVILTSAESG
+453 SVMLTSAESS
-463 STPIHEPTH
+463 STHIHEPT
-472 EMESQQEVEKT
+472 EMESQQGEEKT
-483 VISTQSEKDS
+483 VILTQSERDS
-493 KMETSAKDGKN
+493 KMDTSVKDGKN
-504 TESPIKVNH
+504 TETPIKVNH
-513 VQSKLPDTK
+513 IQSKLPDTK
-522 RVDDTNS
+522 RADDT
-529 GNSKNA
+529 NSKNA

-558 KRLELEE
+558 KRLEMEE
-565 KNMEVTVVTKVKPL
+565 KNMEVTVVTKVKPS

-591 PPIIIRVRKSTESN
+591 PPIIIRVKKSIESN

-628 RGKGTSKSPEDPVHN
+628 RGKGTSKSSEDPVHN

-669 KNVIDEDS
+669 KNVLDEDS

-713 DLKESNSNTVTVKKA
+713 DLKESHSNNVTVKKA

-746 TSPVVDGVKSGLR
+746 TSPVVDSVKLGLR
-759 ARTNVKT
+759 ARTNAKT

-785 DENFIRNKQ
+785 DENFIKNKQ
-794 VSRQKKLSPS
+794 VSRQKKLSPT

-809 TSASGKQKIGQNFNP
+809 TSASGKQNICQIST
-824 DLI
+824 LI

>member
-1 MVSFGEFFFIT
+1 
-12 LIVKNTIF
+12 
-20 LKLILW
+20 
-26 SVFAYIERVNH
+26 
-37 VLGCFVTRLILY
+37 
-49 MYFYLEMEGSYHP
+49 MEGSYHP
-62 VVSKIA
+62 VVSKNA
-68 NEVLLQNNMDVN
+68 NEVLLQNNIDVN

-104 VGSSAVSKVMCNSDL
+104 IGSSAVSKVMCNSDF

-140 KDLQMQKK
+140 KDLQMQRK

-175 YSVANSMVEKR
+175 NPVANSMVEKR

-223 RKSPTGP
+223 RKSPTCP
-230 GTSSNQQ
+230 GTNSNQQ

-299 PSVLESF
+299 PSVLEPF

-340 HSVSSQGIEKL
+340 HSISSQGIEKL
-351 LLPQNSAPLPVLQIE
+351 LLPPNSAPLPVLQIE

-373 SNVPS
+373 CNVPS

-392 RETKS
+392 HETKS

-416 NSSNKSENCD
+416 NSTSKGENCD
-426 NKSDLQTCEPHAQ
+426 NESDLQTCEPHAQ
-439 KSHHSDSQDSNKTK
+439 RVQHSDSGDSNNIK
-453 SVILTSAESG
+453 SVMLTSAESS
-463 STPIHEPTH
+463 STHIHEPT
-472 EMESQQEVEKT
+472 EMESQQGEEKT
-483 VISTQSEKDS
+483 VILTQSERDS
-493 KMETSAKDGKN
+493 KMDTSVKDGKN
-504 TESPIKVNH
+504 TETPIKVNH
-513 VQSKLPDTK
+513 IQSKLPDTK
-522 RVDDTNS
+522 RADDT
-529 GNSKNA
+529 NSKNA

-558 KRLELEE
+558 KRLEMEE
-565 KNMEVTVVTKVKPL
+565 KNMEVTVVTKVKPS

-591 PPIIIRVRKSTESN
+591 PPIIIRVKKSIESN

-669 KNVIDEDS
+669 KNVLDEDS

-713 DLKESNSNTVTVKKA
+713 DLKESNSNNVTVKKA

-746 TSPVVDGVKSGLR
+746 TSPVVDSVKLGLR
-759 ARTNVKT
+759 ARTNAKT

-785 DENFIRNKQ
+785 DENFIKNKQ
-794 VSRQKKLSPS
+794 VSRQKKLSPT

-809 TSASGKQKIGQNFNP
+809 TSASGKQNICQISTLIEVNLSITKKEI
-824 DLI
+824 DLNY

>member
-1 MVSFGEFFFIT
+1 
-12 LIVKNTIF
+12 
-20 LKLILW
+20 
-26 SVFAYIERVNH
+26 
-37 VLGCFVTRLILY
+37 
-49 MYFYLEMEGSYHP
+49 MEGSYHP
-62 VVSKIA
+62 VVSKNA
-68 NEVLLQNNMDVN
+68 NEVLLQNNIDVN

-104 VGSSAVSKVMCNSDL
+104 IGSSAVSKVMCNSDF

-140 KDLQMQKK
+140 KDLQMQRK

-175 YSVANSMVEKR
+175 NPVANSMVEKR

-299 PSVLESF
+299 PSVLEPF

-340 HSVSSQGIEKL
+340 HSISSQGIEKL
-351 LLPQNSAPLPVLQIE
+351 LLPPNSAPLPVLQIE

-373 SNVPS
+373 CNVPS

-392 RETKS
+392 HETKS

-416 NSSNKSENCD
+416 NSTSKGENCD
-426 NKSDLQTCEPHAQ
+426 NESDLQRCEPHAQ
-439 KSHHSDSQDSNKTK
+439 SVQHSDSRDSNNIK
-453 SVILTSAESG
+453 SVMLTSAESS
-463 STPIHEPTH
+463 STHIHEPT
-472 EMESQQEVEKT
+472 EMESQQGEEKT
-483 VISTQSEKDS
+483 VILTQSERDS
-493 KMETSAKDGKN
+493 KMDTSVKDGKN
-504 TESPIKVNH
+504 TETPIKVNH
-513 VQSKLPDTK
+513 IQSKLPDTK
-522 RVDDTNS
+522 RADDT
-529 GNSKNA
+529 NSKNA

-558 KRLELEE
+558 KRLEMEE
-565 KNMEVTVVTKVKPL
+565 KNMEVTVVTKVKPS

-591 PPIIIRVRKSTESN
+591 PPIIIRVKKSIESN

-669 KNVIDEDS
+669 KNVLDEDS

-713 DLKESNSNTVTVKKA
+713 DLKESNSNNVTVKKA

-746 TSPVVDGVKSGLR
+746 TSPVVDSVKLGLR
-759 ARTNVKT
+759 ARTNAKT

-785 DENFIRNKQ
+785 DENFIKNKQ
-794 VSRQKKLSPS
+794 VSRQKKLSPT

-809 TSASGKQKIGQNFNP
+809 TSASGKQNICQIST
-824 DLI
+824 LI

>member
-1 MVSFGEFFFIT
+1 
-12 LIVKNTIF
+12 
-20 LKLILW
+20 
-26 SVFAYIERVNH
+26 
-37 VLGCFVTRLILY
+37 
-49 MYFYLEMEGSYHP
+49 MEGSYHP
-62 VVSKIA
+62 VVSKNA
-68 NEVLLQNNMDVN
+68 NEVLLQNNIDVN

-104 VGSSAVSKVMCNSDL
+104 IGSSAVSKVMCNSDF

-140 KDLQMQKK
+140 KDLQMQRK

-175 YSVANSMVEKR
+175 NPVANSMVEKR

-299 PSVLESF
+299 PSVLEPF

-340 HSVSSQGIEKL
+340 HSISSQGIEKL
-351 LLPQNSAPLPVLQIE
+351 LLPPNSAPLPVLQIE

-392 RETKS
+392 HETKS

-416 NSSNKSENCD
+416 NSTSKGENCD
-426 NKSDLQTCEPHAQ
+426 NESDLQRCEPHAQ
-439 KSHHSDSQDSNKTK
+439 RVQHSDSRDSNNIK
-453 SVILTSAESG
+453 SVMLTSAESS
-463 STPIHEPTH
+463 STHIHEPT
-472 EMESQQEVEKT
+472 EMESQQGEEKT
-483 VISTQSEKDS
+483 VILTQSERDS
-493 KMETSAKDGKN
+493 KMDTSVKDGKN
-504 TESPIKVNH
+504 TETPIKVNH
-513 VQSKLPDTK
+513 IQSKLPDTK
-522 RVDDTNS
+522 RADDT
-529 GNSKNA
+529 NSKNA

-558 KRLELEE
+558 KRLEMEE
-565 KNMEVTVVTKVKPL
+565 KNMEVTVVTKVKPS
-579 EQRQQDKSEPTV
+579 EQRQLDKSEPTV
-591 PPIIIRVRKSTESN
+591 PPIIIRVKKSIESN

-643 LRHSKAQ
+643 LRQSKAQ

-669 KNVIDEDS
+669 KNVLDEDS

-713 DLKESNSNTVTVKKA
+713 DLKESNSNNVTVKKA

-746 TSPVVDGVKSGLR
+746 TSPVVDSVKLGLR
-759 ARTNVKT
+759 ARTNAKT

-785 DENFIRNKQ
+785 DENFIKNKQ
-794 VSRQKKLSPS
+794 VSRQKKLSPT

-809 TSASGKQKIGQNFNP
+809 TSASGKQNICQISTLIEVNLSITKKEI
-824 DLI
+824 DLNY

>member
-1 MVSFGEFFFIT
+1 
-12 LIVKNTIF
+12 
-20 LKLILW
+20 
-26 SVFAYIERVNH
+26 
-37 VLGCFVTRLILY
+37 
-49 MYFYLEMEGSYHP
+49 MEGSYHP
-62 VVSKIA
+62 VVSKNA
-68 NEVLLQNNMDVN
+68 NKVLLQNNIDVN

-104 VGSSAVSKVMCNSDL
+104 IGSSAVSKVMCNSDF

-140 KDLQMQKK
+140 KDLQMQRK

-175 YSVANSMVEKR
+175 NPVANSMVEKR

-299 PSVLESF
+299 PSVLEPF

-340 HSVSSQGIEKL
+340 HSISSQGIEKL
-351 LLPQNSAPLPVLQIE
+351 LLPPNSAPLPVLQIE

-373 SNVPS
+373 CNVPS

-392 RETKS
+392 HETKS

-416 NSSNKSENCD
+416 NSTSKGENCD
-426 NKSDLQTCEPHAQ
+426 NESDLQRCEPHAQ
-439 KSHHSDSQDSNKTK
+439 RVQHSDSRDSNNIK
-453 SVILTSAESG
+453 SVMLTSAESS
-463 STPIHEPTH
+463 STHIHEPT
-472 EMESQQEVEKT
+472 EMESQQGEEKT
-483 VISTQSEKDS
+483 VILTQSERDS
-493 KMETSAKDGKN
+493 KMDTSVKDGKN
-504 TESPIKVNH
+504 TETPIKVNH
-513 VQSKLPDTK
+513 IQSKLPDTK
-522 RVDDTNS
+522 RADDT
-529 GNSKNA
+529 NSKNA

-558 KRLELEE
+558 KRLEMEE
-565 KNMEVTVVTKVKPL
+565 KNMEVTVVTKVKPS

-591 PPIIIRVRKSTESN
+591 PPIIIRVKKSIESN

-669 KNVIDEDS
+669 KNVLDEDS

-713 DLKESNSNTVTVKKA
+713 DLKESNSNNVTVKKA

-746 TSPVVDGVKSGLR
+746 TSPVVDSVKLGLR
-759 ARTNVKT
+759 ARTNAKT

-785 DENFIRNKQ
+785 DENFIKNKQ
-794 VSRQKKLSPS
+794 VSRQKKLSPT

-809 TSASGKQKIGQNFNP
+809 TSASGKQNICQIST
-824 DLI
+824 LI